1 MKIFLLFLFAFAY
14 SLSIAG
20 PCDTSF
26 TAKLFETKKSSVKVS
41 YGCDETGM
49 YIDGK
54 FILTIDGITIKDSCQ
69 DAYDGMETMVID
81 LDKKDDFKEIA
92 LLYYFSINT
101 SYQIYRFDG
110 KKIIPL
116 GVVYSNEQPVLPGDG
131 TVKAKGWMGFWSYD
145 FEFVLNKNKMQY
157 EPVYKDE
164 YPVKFYE
171 GFDGEIIVKES
182 FSTYKE
188 RDKKSSVVT
197 KFKPGDKIQFI
208 KAYVNVKCDDVD
220 YNDPCFWYLI
230 KDKDGKKG
238 WIQLRDFQ
246 EKVDGIPW
254 AG

>member
-1 MKIFLLFLFAFAY
+1 MKIILLFLTLTAY
-14 SLSIAG
+14 SVSEAG
-20 PCDTSF
+20 SCDTAF
-26 TAKLFETKKSSVKVS
+26 TAGLFESVKSKVYIK
-41 YGCDETGM
+41 YGCDENG
-49 YIDGK
+49 YLNDGN
-54 FILTIDGITIKDSCQ
+54 FTLTIDGITIKDSCV
-69 DAYDGMETMVID
+69 DAYDGMESMV
-81 LDKKDDFKEIA
+81 LDVDKNDKYKEIA
-92 LLYYFSINT
+92 VLYYFSINT

-110 KKIIPL
+110 KKIISL

-131 TVKAKGWMGFWSYD
+131 TVKATGWMGFWSYD
-145 FEFVLNKNKMQY
+145 FEFVLNKNKMKF

-182 FSTYKE
+182 FSTFKE
-188 RDKKSSVVT
+188 RDKNSAVVT
-197 KFKPGDKIQFI
+197 KFKKGDKIQFI
-208 KAYVNVKCDDVD
+208 KAYVKVKCDDVD

-238 WIQLRDFQ
+238 WLQLRDFQ